1 MAKLEF
7 RLVVVEDGK
16 EVLSDL
22 LSCELLSTIANYYP
36 DKASSERF
44 FKYASLH
51 PSAEVRQ
58 QVAYKGKIDEDSCRV
73 LIEDNSAAVLKNL
86 LRNSVFRE
94 IATLEI
100 IEKIMKRDPELAV
113 AVAQDVEAFKA
124 VDIQNLAD
132 VIASNS
138 DPFVVL
144 ALAQN
149 RRAPKKVLR
158 DLSMH
163 EDPLI
168 SESARE
174 NLK

>member
-1 MAKLEF
+1 MGKLEF
-7 RLVVVEDGK
+7 RLVVLEDGK
-16 EVLSDL
+16 EVLSDP

-36 DKASSERF
+36 DKASSKGF

-51 PSAEVRQ
+51 SSAEVRQ
-58 QVAYKGKIDEDSCRV
+58 QVAYKDKIDEDSCRS
-73 LIEDNSAAVLKNL
+73 LISDNSAAVLKNL

-94 IATLEI
+94 IATLETL
-100 IEKIMKRDPELAV
+100 EKIMMRDPELAV
-113 AVAQDVEAFKA
+113 AVAHDVEAYKA
-124 VDIQNLAD
+124 VDIQNLAE
-132 VIASNS
+132 VIASHS
-138 DPFVVL
+138 DPSVLL

-158 DLSMH
+158 DLSIH